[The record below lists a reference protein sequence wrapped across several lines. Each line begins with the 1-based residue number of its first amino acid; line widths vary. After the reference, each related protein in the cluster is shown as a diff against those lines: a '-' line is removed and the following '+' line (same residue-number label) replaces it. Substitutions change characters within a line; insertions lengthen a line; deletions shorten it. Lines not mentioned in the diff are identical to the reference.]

1 MPEELP
7 VEKKQRS
14 KSFIESTFVLV
25 LANAIV
31 KVIGAC
37 FSIPLTN
44 LIGGDGNG
52 IFTVA
57 YYIYTAMYVIATA
70 GLPVAVSKMVAE
82 ANALGRAKQV
92 RQTFRVALLTFLVI
106 GSVGTGVMM
115 LGARFFTRIIGNTM
129 AYQAVLAIAPSIFFV
144 SVVSAIRGYYQ
155 GLSDMVPTAFSQLI
169 EALGKLGFGLLLT
182 WVLIEKGYPLE
193 TVVAGSISGVTIG
206 TVLSAL
212 YMIAVRARDKRVL
225 DNSGDT
231 GVLTQPKDTFKK
243 LVNIAVP
250 VTIGSSVMSLT
261 NLIDMGVVMNRL
273 QDAGMTEVEANFIYG
288 CYSMA
293 VKLFNLPQTLIV
305 AISISVIPTIA
316 AAYIRKNI
324 PLANRTT
331 ETAFRLT
338 ALMAMPCAVGLAVL
352 AEPIL
357 GLLYF
362 NIPDEVAIAAP
373 LLRII
378 SPAVLMVGLV
388 SVVNALLQGM
398 GRERIPV
405 ITMLCGGVVKLVAN
419 YIMVGNPAIN
429 IHGAPVSTTLC
440 YSTIAILGM
449 IVIHRQGIRISYF
462 RVFGKPLISAAVMG
476 VFAWLAFGPVSA
488 LLGAKLGCLV
498 TVGLSAVIYLL
509 MLIATK
515 ALPKEDVLMM
525 PKGAKIA
532 KLLRI
537 E

>member
-1 MPEELP
+1 
-7 VEKKQRS
+7 
-14 KSFIESTFVLV
+14 
-25 LANAIV
+25 
-31 KVIGAC
+31 
-37 FSIPLTN
+37 
-44 LIGGDGNG
+44 
-52 IFTVA
+52 
-57 YYIYTAMYVIATA
+57 
-70 GLPVAVSKMVAE
+70 
-82 ANALGRAKQV
+82 
-92 RQTFRVALLTFLVI
+92 
-106 GSVGTGVMM
+106 
-115 LGARFFTRIIGNTM
+115 
-129 AYQAVLAIAPSIFFV
+129 
-144 SVVSAIRGYYQ
+144 
-155 GLSDMVPTAFSQLI
+155 
-169 EALGKLGFGLLLT
+169 
-182 WVLIEKGYPLE
+182 
-193 TVVAGSISGVTIG
+193 
-206 TVLSAL
+206 
-212 YMIAVRARDKRVL
+212 
-225 DNSGDT
+225 
-231 GVLTQPKDTFKK
+231 
-243 LVNIAVP
+243 
-250 VTIGSSVMSLT
+250 
-261 NLIDMGVVMNRL
+261 
-273 QDAGMTEVEANFIYG
+273 
-288 CYSMA
+288 
-293 VKLFNLPQTLIV
+293 
-305 AISISVIPTIA
+305 
-316 AAYIRKNI
+316 
-324 PLANRTT
+324 
-331 ETAFRLT
+331 
-338 ALMAMPCAVGLAVL
+338 MPCAVGLAVL

>member
-1 MPEELP
+1 M
-7 VEKKQRS
+7 EKKHKSR
-14 KSFIESTFVLV
+14 SFIESTFLLV
-25 LANAIV
+25 FANAIV

-37 FSIPLTN
+37 FTIPLTN

-57 YYIYTAMYVIATA
+57 YYIYTAVYVIATA

-82 ANALGRAKQV
+82 ANAMGRARQV
-92 RQTFRVALLTFLVI
+92 RQIFRVSLITFLVI
-106 GSVGTGVMM
+106 GTLGTGVMM
-115 LGARFFTRIIGNTM
+115 AGARVFTRIIGNSM
-129 AYQAVLAIAPSIFFV
+129 AYQAVLAIAPSIFCV
-144 SVVSAIRGYYQ
+144 AVVSAIRGYYQ
-155 GLSDMVPTAFSQLI
+155 GLSDMVPTAISQLI

-212 YMIAVRARDKRVL
+212 YMIAVRSRDRRVL
-225 DNSGDT
+225 DHSGD
-231 GVLTQPKDTFKK
+231 GDFSGSAKQTFRQ
-243 LVNIAVP
+243 LIGIAVP

-273 QDAGMTEVEANFIYG
+273 QDAGMTEVEANYIYG

-316 AAYIRKNI
+316 AAYVRRNI
-324 PLANRTT
+324 TLANRTT

-352 AEPIL
+352 AKPIL
-357 GLLYF
+357 DLLYYR
-362 NIPDEVAIAAP
+362 IPEEVAIATP
-373 LLRII
+373 LLQII

-398 GRERIPV
+398 GKERIPV
-405 ITMLCGGVVKLVAN
+405 VTMLCGGVVKLVAN

-449 IVIHRQGIRISYF
+449 IVIHKNGIRISYY
-462 RVFGKPLISAAVMG
+462 RVFGKPLIAAAVMG
-476 VFAWLAFGPVSA
+476 VFAWLAFTPMSA
-488 LLGAKLGCLV
+488 LLGSKLGCLV
-498 TVGLSAVIYLL
+498 TVGLSAVVYLL
-509 MLIATK
+509 MLIVIK
-515 ALPKEDVLMM
+515 ALPKEDVLML
-525 PKGAKIA
+525 PKGEKIA

-537 E
+537 Q